1 MIDRRLK
8 LVVAFALGVL
18 FTPLA
23 VEAQQTGKVFRIG
36 VLSIAGPTS
45 PSPPPPANWEAFVQ
59 GLRELGYIEGRN
71 IVFEQRYADGRS
83 ELFPHL
89 AADLVRL
96 RADVIFAR
104 GPSAVA
110 AAKKATGTIPIVGVD
125 LESDPVAAGFVAS
138 LARPGGNIT
147 GLFLDLAVLSGK
159 HLELLKEVVGKFSHV
174 AAIGDLAVNAAQVE
188 AIKTAARS
196 LGVQVQFL
204 DVRDRDFDKAF
215 KAATQERA
223 AALIVLGSPLTLA
236 YRSQIADQAAKHRL
250 PAMYLYRGH
259 VDAGG
264 FMSYGPDLPDMFRR
278 SGVYV
283 GRILGGARPTD
294 LPVERPTKFELS
306 INMRVAKALRLTIPP
321 SVLLRT
327 DNVVE

>member
-1 MIDRRLK
+1 MIDRRLT

-23 VEAQQTGKVFRIG
+23 VEAQQTGKVSRIG

-45 PSPPPPANWEAFVQ
+45 SSPPPPANWEAFVQ

-71 IVFEQRYADGRS
+71 IAFEQRYANGKS
-83 ELFPHL
+83 ELFTNL

-96 RADVIFAR
+96 RVDVIFAR
-104 GPSAVA
+104 GPSAIA
-110 AAKKATGTIPIVGVD
+110 AAKKATSTIPIVGVD
-125 LESDPVAAGFVAS
+125 LETDPVAAGFVAS

-147 GLFLDLAVLSGK
+147 GMFLDLAVLSGK

-188 AIKTAARS
+188 AMKTAARS
-196 LGVQVQFL
+196 LGVQVQIL
-204 DVRDRDFDKAF
+204 DVRDQDFDRAF
-215 KAATQERA
+215 KAATGERA

-236 YRSQIADQAAKHRL
+236 FRSQIADLAARHRL

-264 FMSYGPDLPDMFRR
+264 LMSYGPDLPEMFRR

-283 GRILGGARPTD
+283 GRILGGARPTE

-306 INMRVAKALRLTIPP
+306 INMRAAKALHLTIPP
-321 SVLLRT
+321 LVLMRA